1 MQFSPYQSCD
11 ILDTGQKG
19 KKGVVCIPQPVMIQ
33 QYNKGMGGID
43 LFDQFR
49 GKYRVAFRKRAALGI
64 ILYLD
69 FF

>member
-33 QYNKGMGGID
+33 QYNKGMGGVD
-43 LFDQFR
+43 LFNQFR
-49 GKYRVAFRKRAALGI
+49 PESGNLFMPWAR
-64 ILYLD
+64 
-69 FF
+69 